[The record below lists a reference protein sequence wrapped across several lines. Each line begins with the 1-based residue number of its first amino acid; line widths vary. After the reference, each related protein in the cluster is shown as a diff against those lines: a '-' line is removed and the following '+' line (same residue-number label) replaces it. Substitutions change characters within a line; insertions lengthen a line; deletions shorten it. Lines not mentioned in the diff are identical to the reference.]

1 MSNNRFCGFSE
12 VGRKGHDVVVDNFVE
27 ILAGSQLEGMTFT
40 VDLVHNDPQRP
51 NIVLQ
56 AEDGVLDHRWTEIGR
71 TTPQSVFAS
80 ELSER

>member
-1 MSNNRFCGFSE
+1 MSNDRLGGFSE
-12 VGRKGHDVVVDNFVE
+12 VGRKGQDVIVNNFSE
-27 ILAGSQLEGMTFT
+27 ILAGSQLEGMAFT
-40 VDLVHNDPQRP
+40 VCFIHNDPQRP
-51 NIVLQ
+51 NVVLQ